1 MSKNHQI
8 KSLILSFCTEFL
20 PLFGNFFSS
29 AGKVFFFPIMERNI
43 LITTVNVQ
51 FLTFQGDFFSSG
63 DVDNDD
69 DESKTQNFLA
79 PSKEFTIVDVI
90 LLHMIVQET
99 NDVESRSDFDDA
111 LLDM

>member
-1 MSKNHQI
+1 MA
-8 KSLILSFCTEFL
+8 
-20 PLFGNFFSS
+20 NFFFVRRKS
-29 AGKVFFFPIMERNI
+29 FFFSDYGKEHFDHYSECSIFDFPRR
-43 LITTVNVQ
+43 
-51 FLTFQGDFFSSG
+51 FFSSG

>member
-1 MSKNHQI
+1 
-8 KSLILSFCTEFL
+8 
-20 PLFGNFFSS
+20 
-29 AGKVFFFPIMERNI
+29 MERNI

-51 FLTFQGDFFSSG
+51 FSTFQGDFFQVVTLIMMMTSL
-63 DVDNDD
+63 
-69 DESKTQNFLA
+69 KPKNFLS

>member
-1 MSKNHQI
+1 MVTLI
-8 KSLILSFCTEFL
+8 MMMTSLK
-20 PLFGNFFSS
+20 P
-29 AGKVFFFPIMERNI
+29 K
-43 LITTVNVQ
+43 
-51 FLTFQGDFFSSG
+51 
-63 DVDNDD
+63 
-69 DESKTQNFLA
+69 NFLA